1 VSKLVRKKI
10 AAVIPCFRVKDHIL
24 QVFSEIGPEVGRVF
38 VVDDCCPEDTGTHVE
53 MHCNDPRV
61 KVIRNKTNLGVGG
74 AVLTGYSE
82 AIKENCEIIVKIDG
96 DGQMDP
102 KLLPRFVFPIIKGQ
116 ADYTKGNRFYNLTQV
131 KQMPLL
137 RIVGNIALSFM
148 SKLSTG
154 YWKNFDPTNGYTAI
168 DARVAKVLPFHSIS
182 KRYFFE
188 TDILF
193 RLNIL
198 KAVVLDIPMDEKYE
212 EEKSNLLIKKI
223 FGEFLFKHTKNFFKR
238 IFYNYFLRDMSIA
251 SLELLAGTILL
262 TFGMLFGLY
271 RWHRAI
277 IEGQATPLGTLL
289 LAALPVL
296 LGIQFLLAF
305 FAYDISANPTT
316 PIGNLLDTP
325 SIHFYE
331 KN

>member
-1 VSKLVRKKI
+1 MRKKI
-10 AAVIPCFRVKDHIL
+10 AAVIPCYKVKAHIL
-24 QVFSEIGPEVGRVF
+24 QVLSEIGPEVSRIF
-38 VVDDCCPEDTGTHVE
+38 VVDDCCPDDTGTHIE
-53 MHCNDPRV
+53 NHCYDSRV
-61 KVIRNKTNLGVGG
+61 KVLRNTTNLGVGG
-74 AVLTGYSE
+74 AVLTGYAE

-102 KLLPRFVFPIIKGQ
+102 KLLPRFVLPIIKGQ
-116 ADYTKGNRFYNLTQV
+116 ADYTKGNRFYNLTHV

-137 RIVGNIALSFM
+137 RIIGNIALSFM

-198 KAVVLDIPMDEKYE
+198 RAVVLDIPMDAKYAG
-212 EEKSNLLIKKI
+212 EKSNLLIKRI
-223 FGEFLFKHTKNFFKR
+223 FGEFFLKHTKNFFKR
-238 IFYNYFLRDMSIA
+238 IFYNYFLRDMSLA
-251 SLELLAGTILL
+251 SLELIAGTFLL
-262 TFGMLFGLY
+262 SFGVTFGLI
-271 RWHRAI
+271 RWHYAI
-277 IEGQATPLGTLL
+277 SENQATPLGTLL

-305 FAYDISANPTT
+305 FAYDIAANPTT
-316 PIGNLLDTP
+316 PIGDLLDTP
-325 SIHFYE
+325 SIHFDE
-331 KN
+331 KS